1 MPRSI
6 AHIPQNRWAWILKDR
21 MEETHQHVRQTVKGA
36 MYRQKKYYDQK
47 LSWQSFQQGDQVF
60 VFFPNVKPGL
70 TTKLACLWGAPFKVI
85 AKITDVTY
93 KINCGRKG
101 KPQVIHVD
109 RIRKKYP
116 QHLPEEEREQIE
128 SYEETVA
135 TDDLPNESMKTDK
148 ALEFDF
154 NKEISDNV
162 GVDSEVQKSGRQ
174 KRKPAWLAD
183 YETH

>member
-1 MPRSI
+1 M
-6 AHIPQNRWAWILKDR
+6 
-21 MEETHQHVRQTVKGA
+21 
-36 MYRQKKYYDQK
+36 
-47 LSWQSFQQGDQVF
+47 
-60 VFFPNVKPGL
+60 
-70 TTKLACLWGAPFKVI
+70 I

-116 QHLPEEEREQIE
+116 QNLPGEENEQIE

-135 TDDLPNESMKTDK
+135 KDDIRNESMKTDK
-148 ALEFDF
+148 ATEFDS

-162 GVDSEVQKSGRQ
+162 GVDNEAQKSGRQ

-183 YETH
+183 YETY

>member
-1 MPRSI
+1 
-6 AHIPQNRWAWILKDR
+6 L
-21 MEETHQHVRQTVKGA
+21 
-36 MYRQKKYYDQK
+36 
-47 LSWQSFQQGDQVF
+47 
-60 VFFPNVKPGL
+60 
-70 TTKLACLWGAPFKVI
+70 I

-116 QHLPEEEREQIE
+116 QNLPGEESEQIE

-135 TDDLPNESMKTDK
+135 KDDLPNDSLKTDK
-148 ALEFDF
+148 AMEFDS

-162 GVDSEVQKSGRQ
+162 EIDSEVQKSGRQ
-174 KRKPAWLAD
+174 KQLLFRSTIPSD
-183 YETH
+183 